1 MMIDSNRIFCLGLN
15 HQTAPLTV
23 RECISFSPEEV
34 GAALH
39 AVKEDEELHI
49 AGVSEVIL
57 LSTCN
62 RIELYA
68 AVTNPRISDDLI
80 FAALARFLAHRRG
93 LASASFAAHT
103 FRLTG
108 LEAARHLCRVA
119 AGLDSLVLGEPQIQ
133 GQVSTALNVAQEAGA
148 AGPVLSALFS
158 SAIRAGKRAR
168 TETEI
173 SRNAS
178 SVSAVA
184 AQVAESVIGNLTG
197 ARVLVIGAGMMGRK
211 AIRAF
216 QKRGVT
222 KLDIVNRTFERAAV
236 LADEFGGRAH
246 RWTALGTALST
257 ADVVLSSTGAPNF
270 VLEPGLV
277 EAVLHERQTPLVL
290 LDIAVPR
297 DVHPEV
303 GTLPGI
309 HLLDIEGLE
318 TQAMAAR
325 RERMSQIPDV
335 ETIVDE
341 EVENFA
347 ERLDELQVR
356 SVIIDLRRKV
366 EQIRRAELARAQ
378 RFMPDMEPDAW
389 AQVER
394 FSQSLVNKLLHTPTV
409 SLRDAARSA
418 QTADYVATVQRLF
431 ELEETGEST

>member
-1 MMIDSNRIFCLGLN
+1 MIDSNRVFCLGLN

-23 RECISFSPEEV
+23 RECVNFSPEEV
-34 GAALH
+34 EAALR
-39 AVKEDEELHI
+39 AMQEDEEFLV
-49 AGVSEVIL
+49 AGVSELII

-62 RIELYA
+62 RVELYA
-68 AVTNPRISDDLI
+68 AVTNSRIDDDLV
-80 FAALARFLAHRRG
+80 FAALTRFLSHRRG
-93 LASASFAAHT
+93 LASATFAAHT

-108 LEAARHLCRVA
+108 LKAARHLCRVA
-119 AGLDSLVLGEPQIQ
+119 SGLDSLVLGEPQIQ
-133 GQVSTALNVAQEAGA
+133 GQVSTALNLAQESGA
-148 AGPVLSALFS
+148 AGPVLSTLFS
-158 SAIRAGKRAR
+158 AAIRAGKRAR

-184 AQVAESVIGNLTG
+184 AQVAESVVGNLG
-197 ARVLVIGAGMMGRK
+197 EARVLVIGAGMMGRK

-222 KLDIVNRTFERAAV
+222 RLDIVNRTYDRAAT
-236 LADEFGGRAH
+236 LAAEVGGRAH

-277 EAVLHERQTPLVL
+277 EAVLHERQAPLVV

-297 DVHPEV
+297 DVHPAV
-303 GTLPGI
+303 GELPGI

-325 RERMSQIPDV
+325 QERMSQVPDV
-335 ETIVDE
+335 EAIVDD
-341 EVENFA
+341 EVGNFA
-347 ERLDELQVR
+347 ERLNELQVR

-378 RFMPDMEPDAW
+378 RFLPDMAPDEW

-394 FSQSLVNKLLHTPTV
+394 FSQSLVNKLLHMPTV
-409 SLRDAARSA
+409 SLRDAARST

-431 ELEETGEST
+431 ELDETGEPT